1 MALQEY
7 EYGDDFVEV
16 KRVSYAG
23 NIYGSSDLDL
33 EKAHSRPLNRRLKR
47 DRAESV
53 SFSPQD
59 TYGEPTHSEVDDSLD
74 EVAHFNNKLHQFESS
89 FRNPRGRE
97 RAPLPTRMW
106 DMHSSLDVG
115 RPMNDPQDSYDDS
128 IQMQP
133 LPEEL
138 QEAAVMED
146 LLSLLMGFNGRYL
159 SFNQSLHPKAW
170 RMAID
175 ARNGVI
181 IPGWMSPTLQSMV
194 ERFIPLVLMH
204 KRVKYFTTT
213 YSQRQAGVVNQA
225 LCAAIV
231 SLIKDF
237 YSHITTLEN
246 LVRLSTK
253 SDPYTLPKMWQH
265 LYPKTQTFERLV
277 HLVDDIQKVDLPR
290 PKQPPSASKLG
301 DIEGGFATAADD
313 MSNRDAEGAEI
324 AEDGMPESEQE
335 DSDEEEYE
343 HFPDERFVV
352 RGGYTLNIISDMIR
366 FRGGDISSRQLYEY
380 LLTKA
385 SVPFM
390 QMLSHWLNTG
400 ELEDSKSDMAGEFM
414 VCKDG
419 DGVTG
424 RTFIDADG
432 IEDFGG
438 KSIMP
443 NTDNLCYVS
452 IAERTPAFLRP
463 YADKIVRT
471 GEYLNMLRAYGVDL
485 RALELK
491 PAESADSDE
500 MDRSSDI
507 SMANARALQLSEG
520 SPNGLLNPQMLMREI
535 DQAYQRAN
543 RALLDILFKDGKIMA
558 YMSAV
563 KRYMLFEKSDFLT
576 HFLDLAKDETGRQQK
591 DMSTSRLQSFLD
603 LALLNP
609 ASVSHDDPL
618 KDIVKV
624 TIDTVELVDALKM
637 INATNTSD
645 QTSFSSTSHRIS
657 RDVALTPAM
666 SARSGSTGVSFLGTS
681 LVSDDFM
688 SGNMF
693 IGLQLQIPFPIDIVL
708 DKVSM
713 KKYKVLNR
721 LLMALKQT
729 EQNLVSSWLTSLQFE
744 DQPFAAASGQKA
756 LGSAKIEGLRR
767 KVLISMNTMRHRILV
782 CIQQMMHYY
791 FWDVIE
797 PQWEKM
803 TELMRKSKTVD
814 ELCSIH
820 TQHLDTIL
828 RKCGLNATKL
838 PKVVVKLL
846 ERSNRFNSLV
856 NTVVSK
862 PALFRIANTASEKN
876 TVAGRLLAEMNK
888 DSMNPE
894 TQQHTLSSFNESL
907 VKYNVEWLH
916 QLNTVVRALNH
927 YARKYDES
935 YLTLAVRLD
944 CNQGDESS
952 IGN

>member
-1 MALQEY
+1 A
-7 EYGDDFVEV
+7 
-16 KRVSYAG
+16 YAQPA
-23 NIYGSSDLDL
+23 I
-33 EKAHSRPLNRRLKR
+33 RRLKR

-59 TYGEPTHSEVDDSLD
+59 TYGEPTHSEADDSLD
-74 EVAHFNNKLHQFESS
+74 EPAYFNSKYHQFESS

-97 RAPLPTRMW
+97 RAPLPTRVW
-106 DMHSSLDVG
+106 DMHSALDVV
-115 RPMNDPQDSYDDS
+115 RPANDPLDSYDDG

-133 LPEEL
+133 LPEDL
-138 QEAAVMED
+138 QEVALMED

-170 RMAID
+170 RLEID
-175 ARNGVI
+175 ARSGVI
-181 IPGWMSPTLQSMV
+181 VPGWISPTLRSMV
-194 ERFIPLVLMH
+194 EKLIPLVLMH
-204 KRVKYFTTT
+204 KRVKYFTTA

-231 SLIKDF
+231 SLVKDF

-265 LYPKTQTFERLV
+265 LYPKMQTFERLV

-290 PKQPPSASKLG
+290 PKQPSSASKLG
-301 DIEGGFATAADD
+301 DIEGGFATAADGI
-313 MSNRDAEGAEI
+313 SPRDAEGAEI
-324 AEDGMPESEQE
+324 AEDGMPESEHE
-335 DSDEEEYE
+335 ETDDEEEYE
-343 HFPDERFVV
+343 YFPEERFVV

-366 FRGGDISSRQLYEY
+366 FRGGDLSSRQLYEY

-400 ELEDSKSDMAGEFM
+400 ELEDNRSDMAGEFM

-432 IEDFGG
+432 AEDFGG
-438 KSIMP
+438 KSIML
-443 NTDNLCYVS
+443 NTDSLCYVS

-471 GEYLNMLRAYGVDL
+471 GEYLNMLRAYGVDM

-491 PAESADSDE
+491 PAQSADSDD
-500 MDRSSDI
+500 MDRSSDV

-543 RALLDILFKDGKIMA
+543 KALLNILFKDGKIMA

-576 HFLDLAKDETGRQQK
+576 HFMDLAKDETGRQQK
-591 DMSTSRLQSFLD
+591 DMSASRLQSFLD

-624 TIDTVELVDALKM
+624 ALDTVELVDALRM
-637 INATNTSD
+637 INAANNSD
-645 QTSFSSTSHRIS
+645 HAGLSSSSSSSLHRMS
-657 RDVALTPAM
+657 RDAALTPAM
-666 SARSGSTGVSFLGTS
+666 STRSGSVGASFLGMS
-681 LVSDDFM
+681 LVSDDFL

-693 IGLQLQIPFPIDIVL
+693 VGLQLQVPFPIDIVL

-744 DQPFAAASGQKA
+744 DQWVEVPAASHDQAPDQKSQS
-756 LGSAKIEGLRR
+756 SAKIEGLRR
-767 KVLISMNTMRHRILV
+767 KVLINMNTMRHRILV

-803 TELMRKSKTVD
+803 MDLMRRAKTVD

-838 PKVVVKLL
+838 PKVIVKLL
-846 ERSNRFNSLV
+846 ERSNKFNSLV
-856 NTVVSK
+856 STVISK
-862 PALFRIANTASEKN
+862 PALFRIANSASEKN

-888 DSMNPE
+888 DSMTPE
-894 TQQHTLSSFNESL
+894 AQQHTLSSFNENL
-907 VKYNVEWLH
+907 IKYNIDWLH

-944 CNQGDESS
+944 CNQGDDGG
-952 IGN
+952 IGK